1 MADPRGLQN
10 REPGFE
16 SRLPR
21 WLPVPPP
28 FTVGG
33 MEAAKGGEQGGPVA
47 RLRARAGHGVGRA
60 AKLTERSVDAFF
72 KHRCSQLAASMSY
85 YGLLSIFPAAIVMAA
100 IFGLVIDDDK
110 ARTEVVDFVF
120 DALPLTEDQ
129 GRADLEN
136 AVDGVTRNTATLGII
151 GLAGLAYSAS
161 ALMAAVRNALA
172 VIWGT
177 ESERP
182 PLRAKALDILL
193 ILGLGLLIAL
203 SLSVTI
209 LRGFAVDLS
218 KDLGF
223 PGRVLESTLD
233 YSGFLIP
240 FGLSLVAFA
249 SLFVVVP
256 RPHPRLRDV
265 WPGVLFAAVGYE
277 LAKRGF
283 TLYLENFGNYSAV
296 YGSLGAVVIFLVFI
310 YIGAMVFLMG
320 AEFAALWP
328 RVRRGEFDDGGDG
341 TPLGE
346 QVRGFLRGL
355 VLERKEQRDDNGA

>member
-1 MADPRGLQN
+1 
-10 REPGFE
+10 
-16 SRLPR
+16 
-21 WLPVPPP
+21 
-28 FTVGG
+28 
-33 MEAAKGGEQGGPVA
+33 MEAAKGGERGGA
-47 RLRARAGHGVGRA
+47 LQRLRARAGHAAGRA

-100 IFGLVIDDDK
+100 IFGLVIDDDE
-110 ARTEVVDFVF
+110 ARTEVVDFLF
-120 DALPLTEDQ
+120 DTLPVTEDQ

-136 AVDGVTRNTATLGII
+136 AVDGVTRNTAALGLI
-151 GLAGLAYSAS
+151 GVAGLLYSAS
-161 ALMAAVRNALA
+161 ALMAAIRNGLA

-209 LRGFAVDLS
+209 VRGFAVDLS

-223 PGRVLESTLD
+223 PGRVLESALD
-233 YSGFLIP
+233 YSGFLLP

-249 SLFVVVP
+249 VVFVVVP

-265 WPGVLFAAVGYE
+265 WPGVLLAAVGYE

-283 TLYLENFGNYSAV
+283 TIYLENFGNYSAV

-310 YIGAMVFLMG
+310 YIAAMVFLMG

-328 RVRRGEFDDGGDG
+328 RVRRGEFDGEGGDG
-341 TPLGE
+341 TPFRE
-346 QVRGFLRGL
+346 QVRELLRGL
-355 VLERKEQRDDNGA
+355 VFERRKGERDERRT

>member
-1 MADPRGLQN
+1 
-10 REPGFE
+10 
-16 SRLPR
+16 
-21 WLPVPPP
+21 
-28 FTVGG
+28 
-33 MEAAKGGEQGGPVA
+33 MEAAKGGERGGAVE
-47 RLRARAGHGVGRA
+47 RLRARAGHAAGRA

-85 YGLLSIFPAAIVMAA
+85 FGLLSIFPAAIVMAA
-100 IFGLVIDDDK
+100 IFGLVIDDDA
-110 ARTEVVDFVF
+110 ARTEVVDFLF
-120 DALPLTEDQ
+120 DTLPVTEDQ
-129 GRADLEN
+129 GRTDLEN
-136 AVDGVTRNTATLGII
+136 AVDGVTRNSAALGII
-151 GLAGLAYSAS
+151 GVAGLLYSAS
-161 ALMAAVRNALA
+161 ALMAAIRNSLA

-209 LRGFAVDLS
+209 VRGFAVDLS

-223 PGRVLESTLD
+223 PGRVLESALD

-240 FGLSLVAFA
+240 LALSLVAFA
-249 SLFVVVP
+249 VLFIVVP
-256 RPHPRLRDV
+256 RPHPLLRDV
-265 WPGVLFAAVGYE
+265 WPGVLLAAVGYE

-283 TLYLENFGNYSAV
+283 TIYLENFGNYAAV

-310 YIGAMVFLMG
+310 YIAAMVFLLG

-328 RVRRGEFDDGGDG
+328 RVRRGEFDAGGDG

-346 QVRGFLRGL
+346 QIRGFLRGL
-355 VLERKEQRDDNGA
+355 VFERRRENRDDRGS

>member
-1 MADPRGLQN
+1 
-10 REPGFE
+10 
-16 SRLPR
+16 
-21 WLPVPPP
+21 
-28 FTVGG
+28 
-33 MEAAKGGEQGGPVA
+33 MEAAKGGERGGGVE
-47 RLRARAGHGVGRA
+47 RVRARAGHAVGRA

-85 YGLLSIFPAAIVMAA
+85 FGLLSIFPAAIVMAA
-100 IFGLVIDDDK
+100 IFGLVIDDDE
-110 ARTEVVDFVF
+110 ARAEVVDFLF
-120 DALPLTEDQ
+120 DTLPVTEGE
-129 GRADLEN
+129 GRADLE
-136 AVDGVTRNTATLGII
+136 GVTRNTAALGII
-151 GLAGLAYSAS
+151 GVAGLLYSAS
-161 ALMAAVRNALA
+161 ALMAAIRNSLA

-209 LRGFAVDLS
+209 VRGFAVDLS

-223 PGRVLESTLD
+223 PGRMLESALD

-240 FGLSLVAFA
+240 FALSLVAFA
-249 SLFVVVP
+249 VVFVVVP

-265 WPGVLFAAVGYE
+265 WPGVLLAAVGYE

-283 TLYLENFGNYSAV
+283 TIYLENFGNYTAV

-341 TPLGE
+341 TPFGE
-346 QVRGFLRGL
+346 QIRGLLRGL
-355 VLERKEQRDDNGA
+355 VFERRERNQDSRGS